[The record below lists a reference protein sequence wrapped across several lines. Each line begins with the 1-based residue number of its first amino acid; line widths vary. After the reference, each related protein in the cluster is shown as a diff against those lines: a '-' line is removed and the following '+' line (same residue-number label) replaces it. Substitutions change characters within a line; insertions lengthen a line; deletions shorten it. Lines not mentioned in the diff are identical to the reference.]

1 MVRLALVH
9 LGVGATAGVLL
20 LAARASPAAA
30 GTWSLR
36 PAHADLLLAGWL
48 LQLAC
53 GVAYWIL
60 PRIRGERPRA
70 PATYAGAAL
79 LNAGVAAATVGVAAG
94 AADAVL
100 PWARAGEAAGLALVA
115 ASLWP
120 RVRTA
125 GRTGGGLRA

>member
-1 MVRLALVH
+1 MIRLALVH

-20 LAARASPAAA
+20 LAARVAPAAA

-36 PAHADLLLAGWL
+36 PAHADLLLTGWL

-70 PATYAGAAL
+70 PAAHAGAAL
-79 LNAGVAAATVGVAAG
+79 LNAGVAAAAVGVAAG
-94 AADAVL
+94 AGGAVL